1 MKLLAVEKNEP
12 LQHNNSAKETL
23 ECDTEEEIIE
33 ESHEEIKKQKL
44 SVCFSS
50 AGVLFRRKFRKNQLM
65 TQQNI
70 YFR

>member
-44 SVCFSS
+44 SVF
-50 AGVLFRRKFRKNQLM
+50 F
-65 TQQNI
+65 
-70 YFR
+70 